1 MRTLLA
7 IAMILVGVSASEAQQ
22 RGKVK
27 RYYYAPNYDY
37 APNYYYAPRGDSECE
52 RRARAE
58 DPTGLFAG
66 YPCWARETFG
76 RGRGGRR

>member
-7 IAMILVGVSASEAQQ
+7 IAMIMAGASALDAAP
-22 RGKVK
+22 RGAKAK
-27 RYYYAPNYDY
+27 RHYHSAPYPYA
-37 APNYYYAPRGDSECE
+37 YAPRGESECQ

-58 DPTGLFAG
+58 DPTGQFAG

-76 RGRGGRR
+76 RGPSRGR